1 MAKAVKR
8 NFLCMSA
15 QREACVRDRIFRR
28 REDDTTCSYGLLP
41 PNRDAAGRS
50 KCNSYSTSDGVACPA
65 LCIRLGV

>member
-41 PNRDAAGRS
+41 QTGTQRADQSAAAILR
-50 KCNSYSTSDGVACPA
+50 AMA
-65 LCIRLGV
+65 